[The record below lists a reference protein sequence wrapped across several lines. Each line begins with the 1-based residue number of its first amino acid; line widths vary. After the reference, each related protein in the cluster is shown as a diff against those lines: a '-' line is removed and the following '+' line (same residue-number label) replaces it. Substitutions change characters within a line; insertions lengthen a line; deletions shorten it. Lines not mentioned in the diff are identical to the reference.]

1 MNSYSFKKILSRR
14 WVKSLLLIT
23 VIFVTFSFVKIY
35 QAFDKYTF
43 FNIQDFSDG
52 QFLRGFSFGLSYYA
66 AAVNGHGNVFTDFLE
81 GVEKKLAMRCFDKKN
96 NTIRFFSSESG
107 TTGELNTKL
116 LSRRLTNLGEDPL
129 TISDSGSPLSYVSFL
144 EVKRITLDT
153 YEYSVFVVS
162 DSLYGLRG
170 EFLVAKFVNDQ
181 RVSYRHKKL
190 IRMPSEFVLSHLKE
204 EPDVMFAQL
213 EAYALDLL

>member
-1 MNSYSFKKILSRR
+1 MNSYSFKRTFSRS

-35 QAFDKYTF
+35 QGFDKYTF

-52 QFLRGFSFGLSYYA
+52 IFLRSFTLGLTNNLI
-66 AAVNGHGNVFTDFLE
+66 AVNGHGDIFTDLSE

-116 LSRRLTNLGEDPL
+116 LSRLFTNLSGESL
-129 TISDSGSPLSYVSFL
+129 SISDSGSPLSYVSFL